1 MSSWLR
7 WRSKTPSNTPLY
19 PLEAPEV
26 GRIGDMPQSPTFKPT
41 PQPQVDV
48 RETLRGLPD
57 DVKKVVY
64 ARMEEVYA
72 SEFARNG
79 GDADAAAAAADS
91 QLQDIVAVTLSERD
105 VARTSAANQPRTIEQ
120 LQGEIRQNQR
130 GTVSGEPTVNPSDL
144 GGRSLDPSGRARQ
157 PTLRT
162 DEGRSRP
169 TVAEEQQLLIDAARI
184 AREQGNF
191 EQGMLYE
198 AQLEE
203 LMAAQPPSD
212 ALNRQFMSEEALGQ
226 SQFLDS
232 FRNPARTNPQLRP
245 KNQPPGPL
253 GDRVRQATRAL
264 EDRAPSLSPDS
275 PAGALL
281 AQMRQGLEYSLAQ
294 QPDGSYAR
302 TATRSDGPVRLGLD
316 DPDMNAVAI
325 DELARRYGLRPPA
338 GSAEDTIRFFG
349 DLTDMVQAEMIAEP
363 GRTLPMAA
371 EQSPTL
377 ANPSPQMRT
386 SASSFGSTG
395 QIMQMSVPEFEILV
409 PTGART
415 STGKPVLVPQ
425 TIGGGSRLAYFEPLT
440 TSIGG
445 NVETRL
451 VPVEGSAVIRMSRG
465 DDMRR
470 RQSPGG
476 RVTLDAADQTIFL
489 VKKPDG
495 SIVELPV
502 EGDEPRPL
510 AENDVRKLFLQG
522 YEAETANIGSPLS
535 LEDLLQTEAGAEI
548 PGVSDQRPLQT
559 TTTDFTTQ
567 NVADQTINPE
577 VVSREIRNLLGPIDR
592 PGDVQQSAFDVTPV
606 AAQRILQLLDD
617 IDLVEPGA
625 SVRVL
630 SEANNLTEPSDG
642 VAGQTR
648 ALLEAVARGEAAE
661 RAGAPG
667 GPLTQRSSAPGFRA
681 SVSASEN
688 PARYLKDVFASSSDS
703 DVARVVQDIGAYG
716 SRTAKS
722 IVYEAI
728 SGRVGPAQNA
738 VQADFQAASAKGSP
752 LAFLALERAAR
763 NADSPEIQ
771 RLFQDSQGDVQ
782 GLLELLSLSLTDEQS
797 SAASKLLEESYQQV
811 LLDTAL
817 EVDAAMRGTDPDAGS
832 NVRTETFETEGV
844 GQRYETPD
852 PAISA
857 TYDAIDSA
865 QTVADL
871 GRIAIPES
879 TFGETAEL
887 VRVPYRPVPVT
898 GEQIADFQR
907 EIAAAEQRLLED
919 PSNTENRGSAAGP
932 GRRINPLT
940 ADPQRFIE
948 PNIAESVQLAKEVFA
963 ASGDGGSAPLGLSQ
977 YGPDTRAGSRAPSD
991 ESIAAAMEGIQE
1003 TQSRLDS
1010 QNAIVEQM
1018 RAKAA
1023 DGLAPGA
1030 DASLSE
1036 ALRVAAALEQELTQK
1051 VKRFSR
1057 LDITGDSAAQMRR
1070 EQIMEYLGVRQEPMA
1085 AEGDAAPAW
1094 QLEQLLSAEPVAKRN
1109 SRPGFSNVSSRDRMF
1124 ESIFGSES
1132 SSASSF
1138 LSMLDPDVPA
1148 SQVARDPVRAQQL
1161 DQLKQRVRAN
1171 GGLEVI
1177 VRDIIEN
1184 YAGADGSNSVT
1195 INNLQSFTDDML
1207 RAYRDS
1213 VETGRVDPK
1222 YPEID
1227 VDIDNPELQRIA
1239 DRLSELTQATREGRI
1254 PDTFRQEIDGTR
1266 NLLSGLRRSGVDNE
1280 SIRPLERAVEELA
1293 TEYGVATGERPLPS
1307 TSAPRQAPVS
1317 RPEPVTSPRSQGL
1330 RSVVIED
1337 AELDRMLRDGEVR
1350 IADEDIPE
1358 FNQALVG
1365 DLFAG
1370 KEASARLQAQRESLL
1385 DQVDEAE
1392 SRGDLEGIVSLN
1404 RELAIINK
1412 EIENR
1417 NAQLYTNFQSAS
1429 ANNSPIAFLAR
1440 ERAAKDVK
1448 SPKVSPKVSPE
1459 VKSFLQ
1465 GSQEDMQGFVDSL
1478 RLSLTDEQAD
1488 QALNL
1493 LEQAYQK
1500 LRTDAD
1506 ADLSRAPY
1514 SDDKTRMRL
1523 AYDDDGSAYIQVFRN
1538 TAGSGP
1544 RKTRTASTRYYLM
1557 EDDPGTSRIEAVDG
1571 GVQVVTRDM
1580 EASRRQEVQEGRQR
1594 RRAVDRERKESI
1606 RAMEQRSAPQSTSD
1620 AEGNRVR
1627 LAAEA
1632 VSEASPD
1639 VSVRPTEE
1647 PAVTSQV
1654 RTEEDAVSESP
1665 PRAEEEPT
1673 AVEGSPSQNSG
1684 NKEPTEAK
1692 AEKPRRRLLTK
1703 KRVAGAAAVGAA
1715 AVGAGAYGPGF
1726 YENDQS
1732 TVGGRIRRLIEGT
1745 PAGALPV
1752 FMSSARG
1759 AELGGISDTNTAENE
1774 APSSEERA
1782 LSRLQQTKY
1791 QVPRNYFTYRN
1802 PLPN

>member
-1 MSSWLR
+1 
-7 WRSKTPSNTPLY
+7 
-19 PLEAPEV
+19 
-26 GRIGDMPQSPTFKPT
+26 
-41 PQPQVDV
+41 
-48 RETLRGLPD
+48 
-57 DVKKVVY
+57 
-64 ARMEEVYA
+64 
-72 SEFARNG
+72 
-79 GDADAAAAAADS
+79 
-91 QLQDIVAVTLSERD
+91 
-105 VARTSAANQPRTIEQ
+105 
-120 LQGEIRQNQR
+120 
-130 GTVSGEPTVNPSDL
+130 
-144 GGRSLDPSGRARQ
+144 
-157 PTLRT
+157 
-162 DEGRSRP
+162 
-169 TVAEEQQLLIDAARI
+169 
-184 AREQGNF
+184 
-191 EQGMLYE
+191 
-198 AQLEE
+198 
-203 LMAAQPPSD
+203 
-212 ALNRQFMSEEALGQ
+212 
-226 SQFLDS
+226 
-232 FRNPARTNPQLRP
+232 
-245 KNQPPGPL
+245 
-253 GDRVRQATRAL
+253 
-264 EDRAPSLSPDS
+264 
-275 PAGALL
+275 
-281 AQMRQGLEYSLAQ
+281 
-294 QPDGSYAR
+294 
-302 TATRSDGPVRLGLD
+302 
-316 DPDMNAVAI
+316 
-325 DELARRYGLRPPA
+325 
-338 GSAEDTIRFFG
+338 
-349 DLTDMVQAEMIAEP
+349 
-363 GRTLPMAA
+363 
-371 EQSPTL
+371 
-377 ANPSPQMRT
+377 
-386 SASSFGSTG
+386 
-395 QIMQMSVPEFEILV
+395 
-409 PTGART
+409 
-415 STGKPVLVPQ
+415 
-425 TIGGGSRLAYFEPLT
+425 
-440 TSIGG
+440 
-445 NVETRL
+445 
-451 VPVEGSAVIRMSRG
+451 
-465 DDMRR
+465 
-470 RQSPGG
+470 
-476 RVTLDAADQTIFL
+476 
-489 VKKPDG
+489 
-495 SIVELPV
+495 
-502 EGDEPRPL
+502 
-510 AENDVRKLFLQG
+510 
-522 YEAETANIGSPLS
+522 
-535 LEDLLQTEAGAEI
+535 
-548 PGVSDQRPLQT
+548 
-559 TTTDFTTQ
+559 
-567 NVADQTINPE
+567 
-577 VVSREIRNLLGPIDR
+577 
-592 PGDVQQSAFDVTPV
+592 
-606 AAQRILQLLDD
+606 
-617 IDLVEPGA
+617 
-625 SVRVL
+625 
-630 SEANNLTEPSDG
+630 
-642 VAGQTR
+642 
-648 ALLEAVARGEAAE
+648 
-661 RAGAPG
+661 
-667 GPLTQRSSAPGFRA
+667 
-681 SVSASEN
+681 
-688 PARYLKDVFASSSDS
+688 
-703 DVARVVQDIGAYG
+703 
-716 SRTAKS
+716 
-722 IVYEAI
+722 
-728 SGRVGPAQNA
+728 
-738 VQADFQAASAKGSP
+738 
-752 LAFLALERAAR
+752 
-763 NADSPEIQ
+763 
-771 RLFQDSQGDVQ
+771 LFQDSQGDVQ
-782 GLLELLSLSLTDEQS
+782 GLLERLSLSLTDEQS

-1036 ALRVAAALEQELTQK
+1036 ALRVAAALEQELKQK

-1184 YAGADGSNSVT
+1184 YAGSDGSNSVT

-1227 VDIDNPELQRIA
+1227 VDVDNPELQRIA

-1266 NLLSGLRRSGVDNE
+1266 NLLTGLRRSGVDNE

-1365 DLFAG
+1365 DLFSG

-1392 SRGDLEGIVSLN
+1392 SRGDLDGVVSLN
-1404 RELAIINK
+1404 RELAKINE
-1412 EIENR
+1412 EIE
-1417 NAQLYTNFQSAS
+1417 
-1429 ANNSPIAFLAR
+1429 ANSGVD
-1440 ERAAKDVK
+1440 AA
-1448 SPKVSPKVSPE
+1448 
-1459 VKSFLQ
+1459 
-1465 GSQEDMQGFVDSL
+1465 
-1478 RLSLTDEQAD
+1478 
-1488 QALNL
+1488 
-1493 LEQAYQK
+1493 
-1500 LRTDAD
+1500 

-1514 SDDKTRMRL
+1514 SDDTTRMRL

-1557 EDDPGTSRIEAVDG
+1557 EDDPGTSRIESVDG
-1571 GVQVVTRDM
+1571 GVQVVTREM

-1606 RAMEQRSAPQSTSD
+1606 RAMEQRSQPQSTSD
-1620 AEGNRVR
+1620 AEGDRVR

-1647 PAVTSQV
+1647 PAVASQV
-1654 RTEEDAVSESP
+1654 RTEEDAVSENL

-1684 NKEPTEAK
+1684 NKGPTETKDPTETK

-1703 KRVAGAAAVGAA
+1703 ERVAGVAAVGAA
-1715 AVGAGAYGPGF
+1715 AAYGPGF

-1745 PAGALPV
+1745 AAGALPV
-1752 FMSSARG
+1752 FMSRASG

-1774 APSSEERA
+1774 APSPEERA
-1782 LSRLQQTKY
+1782 LSRLQRTKY